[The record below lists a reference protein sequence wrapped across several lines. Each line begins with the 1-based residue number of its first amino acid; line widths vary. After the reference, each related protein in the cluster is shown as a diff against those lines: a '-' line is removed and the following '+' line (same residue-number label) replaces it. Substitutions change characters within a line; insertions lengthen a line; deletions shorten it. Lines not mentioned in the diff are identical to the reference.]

1 MNFDDALDTQASVR
15 RANLRRALQLVFRS
29 PGTQTRAGI
38 ARSTGLTAA
47 TASSLVAELIE
58 SRLILDG
65 EQAASTG
72 GKRATTLSIDARHH
86 VIVVMVIQPA
96 YARLAVLALDGSEVS
111 SDRLW
116 FDAGA
121 REQVLDEALAALRG
135 HYGDRILIAA
145 AQVPGATDGRTVLES
160 VQLGWSGVPLA
171 ERIESTIG
179 APALLVNDVDAE
191 AIAEVSVR
199 GDVTGYRLF
208 LHLGTGIGAAVTLDA
223 ELAPGPR
230 DRAGEIGHVQVE
242 FGAGA
247 VRCRCGRLGC
257 LESAASLTAMLGSE
271 FSDSLDAHAVAALA
285 SATPVE
291 SLARGAS
298 ALARVITLTSALL
311 DPTEVVIGGPA
322 TALGERFL
330 DLVRAETDYVATGTA
345 YVPIRYADS
354 RATAFT
360 GASQLALTAALGVR
374 WNADRPL
381 PTTP

>member
-1 MNFDDALDTQASVR
+1 MNHDDALDTQASVR
-15 RANLRRALQLVFRS
+15 RANLRRALQLVFRN

-58 SRLILDG
+58 RRLIVDG

-86 VIVVMVIQPA
+86 VIVVLVIQPA
-96 YARLAVLALDGSEVS
+96 SVRLAVLALDGSELGS
-111 SDRLW
+111 EQLPT
-116 FDAGA
+116 DADS
-121 REQVLDEALAALRG
+121 REELLDAALEALRTEYL
-135 HYGDRILIAA
+135 DRILIAA
-145 AQVPGATDGRTVLES
+145 VQVPGATDGRLVLES
-160 VQLGWSGVPLA
+160 VQLGWTAVPLA
-171 ERIESTIG
+171 ERIERVIG
-179 APALLVNDVDAE
+179 APTVLVNDVDAE

-242 FGAGA
+242 FGAEA
-247 VRCRCGRLGC
+247 VSCRCGRFGC
-257 LESAASLTAMLGSE
+257 LESAASLTAMLGSA
-271 FSDSLDAHAVAALA
+271 FDDSLDAGQVAALA
-285 SATPVE
+285 AATPVRP
-291 SLARGAS
+291 LARGAS

-322 TALGERFL
+322 TALGEQFL

-345 YVPIRYADS
+345 YVPIRYADA
-354 RATAFT
+354 RATDVT

-381 PTTP
+381 PAAQ